1 MPQTIGSHLS
11 ILLLQENFGSN
22 LSVMMTAL
30 SDLQKK
36 GDILVTEVRKQKNTL
51 DSLNSEIKKS
61 ESNLASL
68 ATVIKSKEQHLSK
81 INTNILKSQ
90 KSIENLG
97 KICAFKNNNFF
108 FDFITPFVIN
118 FVYLLL

>member
-1 MPQTIGSHLS
+1 
-11 ILLLQENFGSN
+11 
-22 LSVMMTAL
+22 MMTAL

-108 FDFITPFVIN
+108 LDFLAPFVIN